1 MNPYLAT
8 IITLAIA
15 LSFLR
20 IMDFFA
26 HRGWIESKL
35 SRKFIHIGT
44 GPIFVLCWLM
54 FPDLPISRYLAAL
67 VPLLIT
73 VQFALV
79 GTGIM
84 KDDAAVQA
92 MTRTGNP
99 REILRGPLFY
109 GIVFVVLTVVY
120 WKDSPIGITA
130 LMMMCGGD
138 GIADIVGRLEPDAWE
153 DEFAGTDQLQQA
165 GFRPSPHALQPRRT
179 IVLDLHGDEEEILSR
194 MKQKTRYNIRLAAR
208 KEVAVEAS
216 DDLETFARL
225 IEVTGERDAFGV
237 HTPDYYRR
245 AYELFH
251 PSGTCQLFLASYQGQ
266 PLAGLMVFAV
276 GDRAWYLYGASNNQ
290 QRNRMPTY
298 LIQWEAIRWA
308 KEKGCT
314 SYDLWGV
321 PDYPEDGLEEN
332 FSNRSDGLW
341 GVYRFK
347 RGFGGELLRAC
358 SAWDK
363 VYHRAA
369 YLGYQMLVA
378 RRGGA

>member
-54 FPDLPISRYLAAL
+54 FPDLTISRYLAAL

-92 MTRTGNP
+92 MTRMGNP

-138 GIADIVGRLEPDAWE
+138 GIADIVGRRVKSPKLFWSREKSVAGSLSV
-153 DEFAGTDQLQQA
+153 FAGGALLTALILYIYVSV
-165 GFRPSPHALQPRRT
+165 GVFVSPFNMYLLPIAWIAL
-179 IVLDLHGDEEEILSR
+179 
-194 MKQKTRYNIRLAAR
+194 
-208 KEVAVEAS
+208 
-216 DDLETFARL
+216 
-225 IEVTGERDAFGV
+225 
-237 HTPDYYRR
+237 
-245 AYELFH
+245 
-251 PSGTCQLFLASYQGQ
+251 
-266 PLAGLMVFAV
+266 
-276 GDRAWYLYGASNNQ
+276 GA
-290 QRNRMPTY
+290 
-298 LIQWEAIRWA
+298 
-308 KEKGCT
+308 
-314 SYDLWGV
+314 
-321 PDYPEDGLEEN
+321 
-332 FSNRSDGLW
+332 
-341 GVYRFK
+341 
-347 RGFGGELLRAC
+347 
-358 SAWDK
+358 
-363 VYHRAA
+363 
-369 YLGYQMLVA
+369 MLVESLPFKDVDNITLTVVTA
-378 RRGGA
+378 LIGRFVF